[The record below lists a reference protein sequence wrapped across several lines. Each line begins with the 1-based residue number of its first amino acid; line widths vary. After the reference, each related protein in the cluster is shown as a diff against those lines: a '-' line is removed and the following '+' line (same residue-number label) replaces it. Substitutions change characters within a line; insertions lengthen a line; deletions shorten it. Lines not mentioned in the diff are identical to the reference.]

1 MTQHFPLSS
10 EQDYAWLIVV
20 PKRQEFT
27 QPKFH
32 FGERVKWCT
41 EAKSSS
47 WGCQTGRIIGVHFI
61 ASHGWTYLINLD
73 QEGKAPD
80 AASGEQSIAEQFL
93 QLVKDSASLR
103 RQLKPAADWLLT
115 NQAAARLGL
124 SLPWQSPQDSLSPGL
139 VAQAFASI
147 LVAIGTPAPKPRG
160 KSPRRATGYQPSA
173 RPRYPT
179 VKKRA
184 SKRKKSEQSPNQSD
198 RRC

>member
-1 MTQHFPLSS
+1 MTQHFSLSS

-47 WGCQTGRIIGVHFI
+47 WGCQTGRIIGIHFI

-73 QEGKAPD
+73 QEGQAPD
-80 AASGEQSIAEQFL
+80 TASGEQSIAEPFL
-93 QLVKDSASLR
+93 QLVQDSASLR

-124 SLPWQSPQDSLSPGL
+124 SPEQLRKLRRKGLFKPGHHCRDSSVPGSGLPRWQWHVERCS
-139 VAQAFASI
+139 QALES
-147 LVAIGTPAPKPRG
+147 
-160 KSPRRATGYQPSA
+160 PSA
-173 RPRYPT
+173 
-179 VKKRA
+179 KR
-184 SKRKKSEQSPNQSD
+184 SLRRKY
-198 RRC
+198 